1 MHFKKLNKTRFAKKK
16 HKAQIIIYRMVI
28 SQMLDSMEYLQSWK
42 LVIFGKRAT
51 MKRDDR
57 YLSLPLRIT
66 LYSCFVEDDLL
77 LMNTPLWVLND
88 QVCPEHSH
96 LPFIPNFCVN
106 YPFRVLSLPG
116 LIDIFFYV
124 SNFCLNRPFG
134 FSIHRD
140 ALFCLSRSL
149 RVFNLASCSF
159 VYLGEVFL
167 DCVDV
172 HRTGEFFSIHSREY

>member
-1 MHFKKLNKTRFAKKK
+1 
-16 HKAQIIIYRMVI
+16 MVI

-57 YLSLPLRIT
+57 YLSLPLRVA

-77 LMNTPLWVLND
+77 LMNTPLWIFEMIKL
-88 QVCPEHSH
+88 CPEHSY

-116 LIDIFFYV
+116 LIIIFFM
-124 SNFCLNRPFG
+124 SLT
-134 FSIHRD
+134 FS
-140 ALFCLSRSL
+140 
-149 RVFNLASCSF
+149 
-159 VYLGEVFL
+159 
-167 DCVDV
+167 
-172 HRTGEFFSIHSREY
+172 